1 MPFDGKDDQEPFPY
15 IPGPEGL
22 RVLALALRAPMPE
35 GFGLDFGTKYQNDEC
50 GTVGCAM
57 GLAKTLWFTSRA
69 RRSMDISA
77 AFNISHFDVAALFV
91 PNNLDYAKI
100 TPAMVADAIDRYL
113 DSGDIWPQDLR
124 P

>member
-1 MPFDGKDDQEPFPY
+1 MPFDGKDYPERVPY

-22 RVLALALRAPMPE
+22 RVLARALRAPMPA
-35 GFGLDFGTKYQNDEC
+35 GFEWNFDIKYENDEC

-57 GLAKTLWFTSRA
+57 GLAKTLWFKCRSRC
-69 RRSMDISA
+69 SMDISE
-77 AFNISHFDVAALFV
+77 AFNISYFDVVALFV
-91 PNNLDYAKI
+91 PNNLDYDKI

-113 DSGDIWPQDLR
+113 DSGDIWPEDLR